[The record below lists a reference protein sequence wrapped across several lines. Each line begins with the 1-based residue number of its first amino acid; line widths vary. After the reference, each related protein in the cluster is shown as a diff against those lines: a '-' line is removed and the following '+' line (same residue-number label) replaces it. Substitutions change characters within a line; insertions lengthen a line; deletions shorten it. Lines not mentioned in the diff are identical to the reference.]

1 MIIVIE
7 LTTTEFTI
15 TTITDFMTDDDVL
28 MVVKYDKLWIMQ
40 CSKSIKLLIKNQ
52 IIV

>member
-15 TTITDFMTDDDVL
+15 TTITDFMTDDVCIDSEV
-28 MVVKYDKLWIMQ
+28 
-40 CSKSIKLLIKNQ
+40 
-52 IIV
+52 